1 MPPLGNDGLRERI
14 LVHSVSL
21 RLIKGLLCIFCIFW
35 DEYIFC
41 EQLIEETKED
51 RFIYLRET
59 DVLRV
64 CMTIIIRV
72 LVDNGEDVRIM
83 N

>member
-1 MPPLGNDGLRERI
+1 MNKRTFI
-14 LVHSVSL
+14 
-21 RLIKGLLCIFCIFW
+21 
-35 DEYIFC
+35 IFC

>member
-1 MPPLGNDGLRERI
+1 VPPLSNDGLRERI
-14 LVHSVSL
+14 LVHSVSP
-21 RLIKGLLCIFCIFW
+21 LIKGFLCIICIFW

-59 DVLRV
+59 DVLRL

-72 LVDNGEDVRIM
+72 LIDNGEDVRIM